1 MKSLMPLAL
10 AALLAVGVGA
20 GGYAVMDSHKRAYD
34 RAFAERVAEIAAER
48 ERQRVLAD
56 QRAAEEAA
64 RLAEEARLR
73 AEAEA
78 AARAERIRQQAAS
91 FSATAT
97 PAGGGFNPLAP
108 PGGGY
113 NPLAAAQ
120 PGLPGTPSPS
130 PVALQRG
137 AATALPDGTPLNPDF
152 ANLPDTEGVQIV
164 YQQCTWCHS
173 ATVFR
178 AQHVTRARWDYL
190 LSWMVTDQGMPE
202 PTPEDRV
209 VMLEYLVRHF
219 GADRS

>member
-1 MKSLMPLAL
+1 MKSLMPLML
-10 AALLAVGVGA
+10 AAVLAVGVGA

-34 RAFAERVAEIAAER
+34 RDVAQRQAEAAAER
-48 ERQRVLAD
+48 ERQRLLD
-56 QRAAEEAA
+56 ERRAAEEAA
-64 RLAEEARLR
+64 RLAEEARRR

-78 AARAERIRQQAAS
+78 AARTERIRQQAARFGAS
-91 FSATAT
+91 TG
-97 PAGGGFNPLAP
+97 PGGGGFNPLAP
-108 PGGGY
+108 AGGGY

-120 PGLPGTPSPS
+120 PGLPGMPGPS
-130 PVALQRG
+130 PVALQQG

-152 ANLPDTEGVQIV
+152 GNLPDTEGVQIV

-178 AQHVTRARWDYL
+178 SQHVTRERWDYL

-202 PTPEDRV
+202 PTPEDRM

-219 GADRS
+219 GADRG